1 MIAHGLW
8 DMSVFLPA
16 TDTGVIANL
25 FVQVLVVIVAVIA
38 VIVMLRKDRSF
49 AVTEDGL
56 QTL

>member
-1 MIAHGLW
+1 
-8 DMSVFLPA
+8 VFLPA